1 MRVITAYILVLAVVA
16 ATAFNAVADSAAVSG
31 GSLLKVY
38 TRPDG
43 AEIVID
49 GVYEGTSPIER
60 LPLPPG
66 EYEVEWRLPGYVSGD
81 TTVELGIGETR
92 ELTVYLAAGENVK
105 WWSWKP
111 IILGSII
118 GVVIIVLGI
127 AEAFGRMQ

>member
-1 MRVITAYILVLAVVA
+1 MRVFVTYFVVV
-16 ATAFNAVADSAAVSG
+16 FIVSSVVYEAVADSVTVSG
-31 GSLLKVY
+31 GSVLKVY
-38 TRPDG
+38 TCPDV
-43 AEIVID
+43 AEIVVD
-49 GVYEGTSPIER
+49 GVYEGTSPIEGLR
-60 LPLPPG
+60 LPPG
-66 EYEVEWRLPGYVSGD
+66 DYEVEWRLPGYVSGD